1 MSNIIIAKEVPDS
14 IPSWRFG
21 DQVVRHNVDKGV
33 DPRLQKIGFNQYGAP
48 EGIFTYGRD
57 ATTAK
62 DFVVDIDVAPRHDKL
77 TGRTEP
83 VVLGIHL
90 MCPRC
95 LQPLYIR
102 TADSP
107 SGVGRPAHLIE
118 VHWHRRRTAQDGY
131 WRPTF
136 SVGGPIKC
144 ENTWRTSKVAQPD
157 TPGLCNWRGGIING
171 KAHDHFG

>member
-1 MSNIIIAKEVPDS
+1 MSNIIIAKEIPPDA
-14 IPSWRFG
+14 PRWNFG
-21 DQVVRHNVDKGV
+21 DQVVQHRENRGV
-33 DPRLQKIGFNQYGAP
+33 DPRLKQPGINQRYGTP
-48 EGIFTYGRD
+48 EGIFTYGND
-57 ATTAK
+57 ATSAR
-62 DFVVDIDVAPRHDKL
+62 DFIVDIDVAPRHDRLNGK
-77 TGRTEP
+77 TDV

-118 VHWHRRRTAQDGY
+118 VHWERRRVAQDGY

-136 SVGGPIKC
+136 TVGGPIKC
-144 ENTWRTSKVAQPD
+144 ENTWRTSKVATPD

-171 KAHDHFG
+171 KALDHG